1 MKNKYTFL
9 TLCNAYDKIEIPII
23 QRDYAQGRDTTNV
36 KNLREKF
43 INNFL
48 IQSLI
53 SGEPIELDFVYG
65 SILTENIEDE
75 KRKVFIPLDGQQR
88 LTTLFLLHFFVA
100 LKENKLASIL
110 EILSKFT
117 YETRPSARDFI
128 TKLLKTKSF
137 KSIKN
142 IKNEIED
149 SVWFDEDWKHDPS
162 VSGMLNV
169 LDTFA
174 NNDLLLN
181 NDKGLLE
188 RLIDKENPIISFYF
202 TDLDEFGLTENL
214 YIRMNARGKMLTE
227 FENFKSEFSK
237 IIQAHHELLELVK
250 DKIEYEW
257 VDNLWDLREPDSFVI
272 DKPFMSYLSFITMM
286 LYFKNAEYNR
296 SVSSTK
302 EDFLDFKILTDIY
315 SNKENLEFL
324 IFSLDFVKNL
334 LEHNKPVLW
343 NGETLQSI
351 LKEVIQ
357 NKRGTNQIFILY
369 NAILYKYKGKPD
381 ENLYDY
387 LRVVRNLI
395 ANTDDNSQREWPR
408 LLDSLE
414 SLISDKNVYT
424 VLATDDKKL
433 LGFRVEQRKEEV
445 FKAKMFLEF
454 PLFKENI
461 FKIEDHKYLSGKIS
475 NILQAPFANDEKNF
489 SADNLSVLTYNESK
503 INELLIIFQ
512 RYEEIAEN
520 QFNNIWGNL
529 LPSSMYVQTLDSR
542 LVHWEEYEDH
552 PSVVMFAK
560 KYAGTTNL
568 SLDDY
573 IANIQKSFVTSLSAK
588 YVDFKGIKD
597 VKEQLYLYYIIEER
611 IYNKK
616 YWNFFKNN
624 NFNFGWLLR
633 ETNYKSHFTNG
644 VDGCRYFPTVNPIFQ
659 VYNQQFRYNLGI
671 NYNNTLDIE
680 IIGGSKKRNPFE
692 LIQNWATN

>member
-9 TLCNAYDKIEIPII
+9 TLCDTYNKIEIPII
-23 QRDYAQGRDTTNV
+23 QRDYAQGRDTSNV

-48 IQSLI
+48 VDSLL
-53 SGEPIELDFVYG
+53 SDEPIELDFVYG
-65 SILTENIEDE
+65 SILTEKIDDE

-100 LKENKLASIL
+100 LKENNLDSIK
-110 EILSKFT
+110 EVLSKFT

-128 TKLLKTKSF
+128 GKLLEIESV
-137 KSIKN
+137 SNLSN

-149 SVWFDEDWKHDPS
+149 SVWFDEDWKNDPS

-174 NNDLLLN
+174 NNESLLN
-181 NDKGLLE
+181 FEGNLLE
-188 RLIDKENPIISFYF
+188 RLVDDENPIISFYF

-237 IIQAHHELLELVK
+237 IIQSHHNLSEIVK
-250 DKIEYEW
+250 DKIEYDW
-257 VDNLWDLREPDSFVI
+257 VENLWDLKETGSFVV

-286 LYFKNAEYNR
+286 LYFKNAEDR
-296 SVSSTK
+296 LTSSSK
-302 EDFLDFKILTDIY
+302 EDFLDLKILTDIY

-324 IFSLDFVKNL
+324 IFSLDFVKEL
-334 LEHNKPVLW
+334 LQNDKPILW
-343 NGETLQSI
+343 HGETLHSI
-351 LKEVIQ
+351 LREVIE
-357 NKRGTNQIFILY
+357 NKRGTNQIFILF
-369 NAILYKYKGKPD
+369 NAILYNYHGKS
-381 ENLYDY
+381 ENNLYDY

-408 LLDSLE
+408 LLNSLE
-414 SLISDKNVYT
+414 SLISNDNVYN
-424 VLATDDKKL
+424 VLARDESKL
-433 LGFRVEQRKEEV
+433 VGFRVEQRKEEV
-445 FKAKMFLEF
+445 FKANLILDFPEF
-454 PLFKENI
+454 KQDI
-461 FKIEDHKYLSGKIS
+461 FNIEDHKYLAGKIS
-475 NILQAPFANDEKNF
+475 NILQAPFANDENGF
-489 SADNLSVLTYNESK
+489 SADNLSTIVYDEAKLNQLLK
-503 INELLIIFQ
+503 IFNH
-512 RYEEIAEN
+512 YSEIAEN

-529 LPSSMYVQTLDSR
+529 LISSMYQQTYDSR
-542 LVHWEEYEDH
+542 LVHWDEYEDH

-560 KYAGTTNL
+560 SYAENSNL
-568 SLDDY
+568 NLDQY
-573 IANIQKSFVTSLSAK
+573 VVNVQKSFIKSLKDK
-588 YVDFKGIKD
+588 YNDFQEINN

-624 NFNFGWLLR
+624 NFNFGWLLK
-633 ETNYKSHFTNG
+633 EPSYKSHFTNG
-644 VDGCRYFPTVNPIFQ
+644 VEGCRYFPNVNPIFQ
-659 VYNQQFRYNLGI
+659 VYNQQFRYRLGI
-671 NYNNTLDIE
+671 NSNNTLDIE
-680 IIGGSKKRNPFE
+680 TIGGNKKRNPFE